1 MGMFVIKQRMI
12 LILSNEL
19 YSKTRTQK
27 QPLIDKTNRRDLMK
41 ESALIIYMA
50 DMESLEATTGF
61 VRKLKDDG
69 NFNVDFVTFEQ
80 RKNISKKYDV
90 IYIEDRIKNMFLIS
104 SIEPSDVFGKYT
116 NNNSDYSV
124 NIHSFKFDS
133 KQENF
138 VIESAK

>member
-1 MGMFVIKQRMI
+1 
-12 LILSNEL
+12 
-19 YSKTRTQK
+19 
-27 QPLIDKTNRRDLMK
+27 MK

-61 VRKLKDDG
+61 VRKLKADG

-90 IYIEDRIKNMFLIS
+90 IYIEDRLKNMFLIS
-104 SIEPSDVFGKYT
+104 SIEPSDVFGEYT